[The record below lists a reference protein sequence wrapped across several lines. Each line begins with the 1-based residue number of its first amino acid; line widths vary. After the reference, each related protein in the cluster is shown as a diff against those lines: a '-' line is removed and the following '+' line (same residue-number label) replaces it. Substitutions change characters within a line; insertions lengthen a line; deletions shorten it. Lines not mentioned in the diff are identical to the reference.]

1 MQLYPEDLRY
11 SPEHTW
17 ARVEG
22 GQVVVGITHY
32 AQEQLGDVVY
42 VELPEA
48 GQEFAQHQVF
58 GVVESVKSVNDLYSP
73 VSGTVLRRNDALLDQ
88 PEIINRDPYG
98 EGWMIVLEMKDRAEL
113 EKLLSAEDYRRQVEE
128 G

>member
-1 MQLYPEDLRY
+1 MYPEELKY

-22 GQVVVGITHY
+22 NRAVVGITHY

-48 GQEFAQHQVF
+48 GQEFAQHEVF

-73 VSGTVLRRNDALLDQ
+73 VSGIVVKRNDALLDQ

>member
-1 MQLYPEDLRY
+1 MYPQELKY

-22 GQVVVGITHY
+22 SQAVVGITFY

-42 VELPEA
+42 VELPEP
-48 GQEFAQHQVF
+48 GQEFGQHEVF
-58 GVVESVKSVNDLYSP
+58 GVVESVKSVNDLYCP
-73 VSGTVLRRNDALLDQ
+73 VGGKVLKRNDALLDQ
-88 PEIINRDPYG
+88 PEILNRDPYG
-98 EGWMIVLEMKDRAEL
+98 EGWMLVLEMADPADLGR
-113 EKLLSAEDYRRQVEE
+113 LLDADQYRRRVEE

>member
-1 MQLYPEDLRY
+1 MKPMVN
-11 SPEHTW
+11 SSM
-17 ARVEG
+17 A
-22 GQVVVGITHY
+22 ITRWF
-32 AQEQLGDVVY
+32 
-42 VELPEA
+42 
-48 GQEFAQHQVF
+48 FAQHQVF

>member
-1 MQLYPEDLRY
+1 MYPEKLRY

-22 GQVVVGITHY
+22 NRAVVGITHY

-48 GQEFAQHQVF
+48 GQEFAQHEVF

-73 VSGTVLRRNDALLDQ
+73 VSGIVVKRNDALLDQ